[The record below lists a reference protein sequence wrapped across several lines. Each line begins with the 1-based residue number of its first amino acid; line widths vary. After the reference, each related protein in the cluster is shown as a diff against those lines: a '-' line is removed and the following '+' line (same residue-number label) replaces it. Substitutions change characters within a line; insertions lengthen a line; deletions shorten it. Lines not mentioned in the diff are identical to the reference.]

1 MVMKPSPDSR
11 SWKFASFLIRA
22 AKVLEMTSQ
31 LDLGYMPILKAVTGE
46 GNRPFCL
53 ASLDGVGSATHTE
66 NGLNVKMLFPETKVN
81 GCWKN

>member
-1 MVMKPSPDSR
+1 MHKSFHFDEVHFYLFFFCSLCFGVTVMKPSPDSR

-46 GNRPFCL
+46 GNRPF
-53 ASLDGVGSATHTE
+53 
-66 NGLNVKMLFPETKVN
+66 
-81 GCWKN
+81 